1 MDEKIQK
8 VLARAGYGSRREIET
23 WIEQGRIKVNRHV
36 AKLGDRITLEDFVQ
50 LDDKPLTRQT
60 KTVSNRVIAYHK
72 PVGEIC
78 SRNDPEG
85 RPTIFKNLPEVHN
98 SRWITV
104 GRLDY
109 NTSGLILLTTDG
121 ELANK
126 LMHPSQEVEREY
138 AVRVLG
144 QVSDETLT
152 KLQQGVELEDGMAS
166 FDRILDSGGQGSNH
180 WYHVLLKEGRN
191 REVRRLW
198 EAVGHTVSRLS
209 RIRYGN
215 IELGR
220 QLKSG
225 HTVEIQQTELKKLY
239 ELAGLKLPES
249 VVIKKKSVYSKK
261 GYQKKSATK
270 NKWGRRS

>member
-8 VLARAGYGSRREIET
+8 VLARAGYGSRREIES
-23 WIEQGRIKVNRHV
+23 WIEQGRIKVNRQL
-36 AKLGDRITLEDFVQ
+36 AKLGDRITPDDFVQ
-50 LDDKPLTRQT
+50 LDGKPLTRL
-60 KTVSNRVIAYHK
+60 KKSVASRVIAYHK

-98 SRWITV
+98 GRWIAV

-121 ELANK
+121 ELANR
-126 LMHPSQEVEREY
+126 LMHPSQEIEREY

-144 QVSDETLT
+144 KVSDETLQQ
-152 KLQQGVELEDGMAS
+152 LQQGVELEDGMAS

-198 EAVGHTVSRLS
+198 EAVGHTVSRLT

-220 QLKSG
+220 RLKPGQAADIQKS
-225 HTVEIQQTELKKLY
+225 EIDKLY
-239 ELAGLKLPES
+239 QLVGMSSPAMVKT
-249 VVIKKKSVYSKK
+249 KKKISQEKSK
-261 GYQKKSATK
+261 YKKKTSGK
-270 NKWGRRS
+270 SKWRKSS